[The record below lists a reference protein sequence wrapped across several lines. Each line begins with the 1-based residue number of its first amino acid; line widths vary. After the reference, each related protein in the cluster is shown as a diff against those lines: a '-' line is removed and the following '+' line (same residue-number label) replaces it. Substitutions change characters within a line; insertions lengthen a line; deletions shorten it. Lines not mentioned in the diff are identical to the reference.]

1 MSYRHLV
8 LLFDQFPIS
17 LKHSFELCV
26 GGAFGASFG
35 EVRDSFGVWV
45 LLVLNETRLN
55 ILFLGSHHHF
65 VWSFWL
71 LERVFINI
79 ILNVYFPA
87 SQSAFGYFLL
97 SFREVVQRL
106 QDPLL
111 LLEPG
116 RYLIR
121 N

>member
-1 MSYRHLV
+1 M
-8 LLFDQFPIS
+8 
-17 LKHSFELCV
+17 
-26 GGAFGASFG
+26 
-35 EVRDSFGVWV
+35 RDSFGVWV